1 MEPISALDIGTVIV
15 LIGFVYKQ
23 SADKAALAREA
34 GEMRQ
39 QIRSLEARATQWD
52 QRFSELDGKI
62 ERLLAGVTRLETLLA
77 TRAINLETPEPV
89 RLRR

>member
-23 SADKAALAREA
+23 AADKAALAREA

-39 QIRSLEARATQWD
+39 QIRSLEARDSVGPT
-52 QRFSELDGKI
+52 FF
-62 ERLLAGVTRLETLLA
+62 
-77 TRAINLETPEPV
+77 
-89 RLRR
+89 